1 MTTGQLR
8 MRIKEAR
15 GRKGMSQE
23 EVASKAGI
31 HRVTLANIERG
42 AKAPTLDTLER
53 LAKAL
58 ELPLR
63 KLLE

>member
-1 MTTGQLR
+1 MKTGQLG

-42 AKAPTLDTLER
+42 AKTPTLDTLER